1 MALRMVRAG
10 VPVRQGSHPSTVA
23 DGALSRMTLLTVL
36 ISRASPRSMPAIRA
50 PTLTP
55 DEIDAAADE
64 LRRLA
69 AAARAEHRSVQTTHV
84 IEVIQPVTLPTA
96 WLTSSAAA
104 DILGVSRNT
113 AKKWARTGYLRG
125 SRRDPEGWWR
135 IPRSSVERV
144 AQVESD
150 LTTLSGPGDDLPWRS

>member
-1 MALRMVRAG
+1 MR
-10 VPVRQGSHPSTVA
+10 T
-23 DGALSRMTLLTVL
+23 
-36 ISRASPRSMPAIRA
+36 IRAS
-50 PTLTP
+50 TLTP
-55 DEIDAAADE
+55 DQVDAAADG

-69 AAARAEHRSVQTTHV
+69 AAARAEHRSVETNTV

-96 WLTSSAAA
+96 WLTSTEAA

-135 IPRSSVERV
+135 IPRASVERV
-144 AQVESD
+144 AQVESEFAPASTSAGID
-150 LTTLSGPGDDLPWRS
+150 RSEIRRAIRMTDRDRETYYLGSNRNMLRMFGDARSSR